1 MIRRGFTLIEMLLVL
16 TILSII
22 ASIVLPMALASS
34 AGLADSTARLLWS
47 DLEHAQVLA
56 IARPNTRV
64 ALQVDAD
71 GLGWRLVD
79 LDAPGTPLLDAIDDG
94 YNARSLAVRFGHGR
108 GAAYQD
114 TTVGPA
120 GRAIVFDALGGL
132 EIPGGPDQ
140 TLTVTGPL
148 TTRIVVVNPDTG
160 FVSVLSP

>member
-22 ASIVLPMALASS
+22 AGIVLPMALASS

-56 IARPNTRV
+56 VARPNTRV

-79 LDAPGTPLLDAIDDG
+79 LNAPETPLLDAIDDG
-94 YNARSLAVRFGHGR
+94 HNARNGLV
-108 GAAYQD
+108 
-114 TTVGPA
+114 VGSHSGGSQA
-120 GRAIVFDALGGL
+120 TIVL
-132 EIPGGPDQ
+132 
-140 TLTVTGPL
+140 
-148 TTRIVVVNPDTG
+148 
-160 FVSVLSP
+160 